1 MKRKHANQNGSNGPG
16 VTALKKACLAACG
29 KVLGRIAGAKQM
41 IFNESRGALR
51 AQERLLRL
59 ALNEAEAVAWQ
70 TGYPELVFPD
80 LATEKVQAVAAWD
93 AKLQK
98 LHRARYARW
107 SANLASSHGHQQART
122 GL

>member
-1 MKRKHANQNGSNGPG
+1 MKRKHANQNGSSGPG
-16 VTALKKACLAACG
+16 VTTLKRACLAACG

-51 AQERLLRL
+51 EQERLLRL

-70 TGYPELVFPD
+70 TGYPELVFPA

-98 LHRARYARW
+98 LRRTRYAWW
-107 SANLASSHGHQQART
+107 SAQLARNHGRHQARA